1 MSDGRQSPGNAEADG
16 GPPGSAMPS
25 TDADGSKK
33 QSAML
38 RTAFDDGALKV
49 MEDEFQA
56 VLTELVGGDRSLD
69 KFRAEYEK
77 LHKALLKSHDSEKRL
92 MQKCRELNS
101 ELVTNSAK
109 VQSAMKLSE
118 EDKSAINSLRK
129 EIEKAWKMVDA
140 AHEKEQRAKETIQSL
155 RIEINNLSNLVEQG
169 TGVSVGQEQD
179 VNDLMN
185 ARAELVQERDKLLN
199 DITQLRRELDSNS
212 FKQSDLEKEIQQ
224 SNEQIISLQEKITQ
238 AKNDNMRETKKRE
251 QVELELKANKQ
262 NLDLRNAEFKAQT
275 SQFEAQQQ
283 ELKKAQQHLKQLKD
297 DNVRLT
303 KENQILQVRLDNS
316 RTQFTELVTTN
327 EKLANDCSRRVIEL
341 KEKEDELVQLRK
353 ERDSE
358 QKKKDHVEKRVRQ
371 VEDQIG
377 EVEQQRERLRSTISS
392 LEQEI
397 DRFKRTQDENKK
409 QIETL
414 TREREQLNKTCQKL
428 IADNQKQTDQVKTFD
443 QTKKTLEQD
452 ITNYKDEASKQRKI
466 ILKMEKERDRY
477 ITEAGQ
483 LTNQVLAL
491 MEEVKKKELELFD
504 QKKKIAELETRLKQ
518 QQNLYEAVRSDRNL
532 YSKNL
537 IESHDE
543 IGEMKRKLKIMNHQI
558 DQLKEEI
565 QGKEQELVRAQADHD
580 KVKKEKEQLIVSV
593 EQLKREATKKEE
605 AYANQQAE
613 FERLN
618 KQLSEA
624 NDERKK
630 QLKQLQQI
638 IAERDV
644 LGTQLVR
651 RNDELA
657 LLYEKLKIQQSTLNK
672 GELQYKG
679 RLEDLRILK
688 LELKKLRHEKGTLQ
702 DKVSNTD
709 DLKREV
715 FHVQRELLRERTRC
729 RALEEELENPMNVHR
744 WRKLEGSDPS
754 TFELIQKIQILQR
767 RLIQKTEEVVQ
778 KELLIQEK
786 EKLYAELKRILA
798 RQPGPEVAEQL
809 SIYQET
815 LKAKTKQLKSLA
827 SEVNMYES
835 QIDDYKYEIDKLNRQ
850 LTEVRQKYF
859 LQKKKET
866 MIKERERIS
875 QAQQITTTVNG
886 ITLQE
891 PPPDLIQPN
900 RTIDQARFT
909 GGGFNLKA
917 APKPPTLTA

>member
-1 MSDGRQSPGNAEADG
+1 MSEGHHTPDHGAPSGIA
-16 GPPGSAMPS
+16 S
-25 TDADGSKK
+25 TDADSNKK
-33 QSAML
+33 PSGVP
-38 RTAFDDGALKV
+38 RPAFDDSTLQV
-49 MEDEFQA
+49 MEDEFQT
-56 VLTELVGGDRSLD
+56 VLNELVGGDRSLD
-69 KFRAEYEK
+69 KFRTEYEK

-109 VQSAMKLSE
+109 VQAAMKLSE
-118 EDKSAINSLRK
+118 EDKSAINSLQK

-155 RIEINNLSNLVEQG
+155 RIEINNLSNLIEQG
-169 TGVSVGQEQD
+169 AGMSVGQEQD

-185 ARAELVQERDKLLN
+185 VRAELTQERDKLLN
-199 DITQLRRELDSNS
+199 DITQLRRDLDNS
-212 FKQSDLEKEIQQ
+212 AFKQNDLEKQIQE
-224 SNEQIISLQEKITQ
+224 SNEQIASLQEKITQ
-238 AKNDNMRETKKRE
+238 TKNDNAKEAKKRE
-251 QVELELKANKQ
+251 QLELELKTGKQ

-275 SQFEAQQQ
+275 TQFDVQQQ
-283 ELKKAQQHLKQLKD
+283 ELKKAQQTLRQLKD

-327 EKLANDCSRRVIEL
+327 EKLANDCARRVIEL

-358 QKKKDHVEKRVRQ
+358 QKRKDHVEKRLRQ
-371 VEDQIG
+371 VEDSLG
-377 EVEQQRERLRSTISS
+377 EIEQQRERYRATQTAM
-392 LEQEI
+392 EQEI
-397 DRFKRTQDENKK
+397 DDFKKIQDENRRHVDK
-409 QIETL
+409 L

-428 IADNQKQTDQVKTFD
+428 VADNQKQNDQVANINQSKR
-443 QTKKTLEQD
+443 TLEQD
-452 ITNYKDEASKQRKI
+452 ITNYKDEAAKQRKI

-483 LTNQVLAL
+483 LTSQVLAL

-504 QKKKIAELETRLKQ
+504 QKKKIAESETRLKQ

-537 IESHDE
+537 IESQDE
-543 IGEMKRKLKIMNHQI
+543 IGEMKRKLKIMNHQV

-565 QGKEQELVRAQADHD
+565 QGKEQDLVRAQADHD
-580 KVKKEKEQLIVSV
+580 KVKKEKEQLIANV
-593 EQLKREATKKEE
+593 EKLKKEATETEE

-630 QLKQLQQI
+630 QMKQLQQV

-702 DKVSNTD
+702 DKVANTD

-754 TFELIQKIQILQR
+754 TFELIQKIQILQK

-866 MIKERERIS
+866 ITKEKERLA
-875 QAQQITTTVNG
+875 QLQQITTTVNG
-886 ITLQE
+886 ITLQQ

-900 RTIDQARFT
+900 RSNDQARFT
-909 GGGFNLKA
+909 GGGFNLKSI
-917 APKPPTLTA
+917 PKPSSVTA

>member
-1 MSDGRQSPGNAEADG
+1 MSDGRETPDNGGADQ
-16 GPPGSAMPS
+16 GPPDSGMPS
-25 TDADGSKK
+25 TDAETSKK
-33 QSAML
+33 PSGML
-38 RTAFDDGALKV
+38 KTAFDDGALKV

-56 VLTELVGGDRSLD
+56 VLNELVGGDRSLD
-69 KFRAEYEK
+69 KFRTEYEK

-92 MQKCRELNS
+92 MQKCRELNA

-109 VQSAMKLSE
+109 VQSAMKLGD
-118 EDKSAINSLRK
+118 EDKNAIASLRK

-155 RIEINNLSNLVEQG
+155 RIEINNLSKLVEQG
-169 TGVSVGQEQD
+169 AGINIGQEQD
-179 VNDLMN
+179 VNDLMKM
-185 ARAELVQERDKLLN
+185 RDELSQERDKLLN
-199 DITQLRRELDSNS
+199 DITQLRRDLDENI
-212 FKQSDLEKEIQQ
+212 FKQNDLERQLHE
-224 SNEQIISLQEKITQ
+224 SNEQILALQEKITQ
-238 AKNDNMRETKKRE
+238 SKTENMKEAKKRE
-251 QVELELKANKQ
+251 QIELELKTSKQ
-262 NLDLRNAEFKAQT
+262 NLEIKNAEFKAQT
-275 SQFEAQQQ
+275 TQFESQQQ
-283 ELKKAQQHLKQLKD
+283 ELKKAQQHLRQLKE

-327 EKLANDCSRRVIEL
+327 EKLANDCARRVTEL
-341 KEKEDELVQLRK
+341 KEKEDDLIQLRK
-353 ERDSE
+353 ERDTE
-358 QKKKDHVEKRVRQ
+358 QKKKDQSEKRLRQ

-377 EVEQQRERLRSTISS
+377 EIEQQRERLRSTISS

-397 DRFKRTQDENKK
+397 DRFKKTQDENRR
-409 QIETL
+409 QIDSL

-428 IADNQKQTDQVKTFD
+428 ISDNQKQTDQVKSFD
-443 QTKKTLEQD
+443 QSKKTLEQD
-452 ITNYKDEASKQRKI
+452 ITNYKEEASKQRKI

-537 IESHDE
+537 IESQDE

-565 QGKEQELVRAQADHD
+565 QGKEQELVRAQAEHE
-580 KVKKEKEQLIVSV
+580 KVKKDKDQLMLNV
-593 EQLKREATKKEE
+593 EQLKKEAIKKEE
-605 AYANQQAE
+605 AYANQQSE

-630 QLKQLQQI
+630 QMKQLQQV

-672 GELQYKG
+672 GELQYKA

-754 TFELIQKIQILQR
+754 TFELIQKIQLLQK

-835 QIDDYKYEIDKLNRQ
+835 QIDEYKYEIDKLNKQ

-859 LQKKKET
+859 LQKKKEA
-866 MIKERERIS
+866 MAKEKERLS
-875 QAQQITTTVNG
+875 QMQQLSTSING
-886 ITLQE
+886 ITLQQ

-900 RTIDQARFT
+900 RSSDQARFT
-909 GGGFNLKA
+909 GGGFNLKST
-917 APKPPTLTA
+917 PKPSGVTA

>member
-1 MSDGRQSPGNAEADG
+1 MSDGHQTPDNPGPDPA
-16 GPPGSAMPS
+16 PPDSAMPS
-25 TDADGSKK
+25 TDGETTKK
-33 QSAML
+33 TGAL

-49 MEDEFQA
+49 MEDEFQT
-56 VLTELVGGDRSLD
+56 VLNELVGGDRSLD
-69 KFRAEYEK
+69 KFRTEYEK

-92 MQKCRELNS
+92 MQKCRELNA

-109 VQSAMKLSE
+109 VQSALKLSD
-118 EDKSAINSLRK
+118 EDKNAIASLRK
-129 EIEKAWKMVDA
+129 EVEKAWKMVHA

-155 RIEINNLSNLVEQG
+155 RIEINNLSKLVEQG
-169 TGVSVGQEQD
+169 AGFTMGQEQD
-179 VNDLMN
+179 VNDLMK
-185 ARAELVQERDKLLN
+185 ARDELSQERDKLLN
-199 DITQLRRELDSNS
+199 DITQLRRDLDESA
-212 FKQSDLEKEIQQ
+212 FKQSDLERKIHDF
-224 SNEQIISLQEKITQ
+224 NEQILSLQEKITQ
-238 AKNDNMRETKKRE
+238 SKTENIKEAKRRE
-251 QVELELKANKQ
+251 QIELELKTSKQ
-262 NLDLRNAEFKAQT
+262 SLELKNAEFKVQT
-275 SQFEAQQQ
+275 ANFEAQQQ
-283 ELKKAQQHLKQLKD
+283 ELKKAQLHLRQLKE
-297 DNVRLT
+297 DNIRLT

-327 EKLANDCSRRVIEL
+327 EKLANDCARRVTEL
-341 KEKEDELVQLRK
+341 KEKEDDLVQLL
-353 ERDSE
+353 D
-358 QKKKDHVEKRVRQ
+358 DQ
-371 VEDQIG
+371 VG
-377 EVEQQRERLRSTISS
+377 EMEQQRERLRSKIST

-397 DRFKRTQDENKK
+397 DRYKKAQEENRK
-409 QIETL
+409 QIDSL
-414 TREREQLNKTCQKL
+414 TRDREQLNKNCQKL
-428 IADNQKQTDQVKTFD
+428 IADNQKQTDQVKNFD
-443 QTKKTLEQD
+443 QAKKTLEQD
-452 ITNYKDEASKQRKI
+452 ITNYKEEASKQRKI

-537 IESHDE
+537 IESQDE
-543 IGEMKRKLKIMNHQI
+543 INEMKRKLKIMNHQI

-565 QGKEQELVRAQADHD
+565 QGKEQELVRAQSEHE
-580 KVKKEKEQLIVSV
+580 KLKKEAI
-593 EQLKREATKKEE
+593 KKEE
-605 AYANQQAE
+605 AYANQQSE

-630 QLKQLQQI
+630 QMKQLQQV

-672 GELQYKG
+672 GELQYKA

-688 LELKKLRHEKGTLQ
+688 LELKKIRHEKGTLQ

-754 TFELIQKIQILQR
+754 TFELIQKIQLLQK

-786 EKLYAELKRILA
+786 EKFYAELKRILGNF
-798 RQPGPEVAEQL
+798 QM
-809 SIYQET
+809 S
-815 LKAKTKQLKSLA
+815 
-827 SEVNMYES
+827 
-835 QIDDYKYEIDKLNRQ
+835 
-850 LTEVRQKYF
+850 
-859 LQKKKET
+859 
-866 MIKERERIS
+866 
-875 QAQQITTTVNG
+875 
-886 ITLQE
+886 
-891 PPPDLIQPN
+891 
-900 RTIDQARFT
+900 
-909 GGGFNLKA
+909 
-917 APKPPTLTA
+917 

>member
-1 MSDGRQSPGNAEADG
+1 MSDGHQTPDNPGPDPA
-16 GPPGSAMPS
+16 PPDSAMPS
-25 TDADGSKK
+25 TDGETTKK
-33 QSAML
+33 TGAL

-49 MEDEFQA
+49 MEDEFQT
-56 VLTELVGGDRSLD
+56 VLNELVGGDRSLD
-69 KFRAEYEK
+69 KFRTEYEK

-92 MQKCRELNS
+92 MQKCRELNA

-109 VQSAMKLSE
+109 VQSAMKLSD
-118 EDKSAINSLRK
+118 EDKNAIASLRK
-129 EIEKAWKMVDA
+129 EVEKAWKMVHA

-155 RIEINNLSNLVEQG
+155 RIEINNLSKLVEQG
-169 TGVSVGQEQD
+169 AGFTMGQEQD
-179 VNDLMN
+179 VNDLMK
-185 ARAELVQERDKLLN
+185 ARDELSQERDKLLN
-199 DITQLRRELDSNS
+199 DITQLRRDLDESA
-212 FKQSDLEKEIQQ
+212 FKQSDLERKIHDF
-224 SNEQIISLQEKITQ
+224 NEQILSLQEKITQ
-238 AKNDNMRETKKRE
+238 SKTENIKEAKRRE
-251 QVELELKANKQ
+251 QIELELKTSKQ
-262 NLDLRNAEFKAQT
+262 SLELKNAEFKVQT
-275 SQFEAQQQ
+275 ANFEAQQQ
-283 ELKKAQQHLKQLKD
+283 ELKKAQLHLRQLKE
-297 DNVRLT
+297 DNIRLT

-316 RTQFTELVTTN
+316 RTQFTELATTN
-327 EKLANDCSRRVIEL
+327 EKLANDCARRVTEL
-341 KEKEDELVQLRK
+341 KEKEDDIVQLRK
-353 ERDSE
+353 ERDNE
-358 QKKKDHVEKRVRQ
+358 QKKKDHSEKRLRQ
-371 VEDQIG
+371 VDDQVG
-377 EVEQQRERLRSTISS
+377 EMEQQRERLRSKIST

-397 DRFKRTQDENKK
+397 DRYKKAQEENRK
-409 QIETL
+409 QIDSL
-414 TREREQLNKTCQKL
+414 TRDREQLNKNCQKL
-428 IADNQKQTDQVKTFD
+428 IADNQKQTDQVKNFD
-443 QTKKTLEQD
+443 QAKKTLEQD
-452 ITNYKDEASKQRKI
+452 ITNYKEEASKQRKI

-537 IESHDE
+537 IESQDE
-543 IGEMKRKLKIMNHQI
+543 ISEMKRKLKIMNHQI

-565 QGKEQELVRAQADHD
+565 QGKEQELVRAQSEHE
-580 KVKKEKEQLIVSV
+580 KVKKDKEQLMLNV
-593 EQLKREATKKEE
+593 EQLKKEAIKKEE
-605 AYANQQAE
+605 AYANQQWE

-630 QLKQLQQI
+630 QMKQLQQV

-672 GELQYKG
+672 GELQYKA

-688 LELKKLRHEKGTLQ
+688 LELKKIRHEKGTLQ

-754 TFELIQKIQILQR
+754 TFELIQKIQLLQK

-786 EKLYAELKRILA
+786 EKFYAELKRILGNF
-798 RQPGPEVAEQL
+798 QM
-809 SIYQET
+809 S
-815 LKAKTKQLKSLA
+815 
-827 SEVNMYES
+827 
-835 QIDDYKYEIDKLNRQ
+835 
-850 LTEVRQKYF
+850 
-859 LQKKKET
+859 
-866 MIKERERIS
+866 
-875 QAQQITTTVNG
+875 
-886 ITLQE
+886 
-891 PPPDLIQPN
+891 
-900 RTIDQARFT
+900 
-909 GGGFNLKA
+909 
-917 APKPPTLTA
+917 

>member
-1 MSDGRQSPGNAEADG
+1 MSDGHQTPDNA
-16 GPPGSAMPS
+16 GPDQGAPDSAMPS
-25 TDADGSKK
+25 NETESTKK
-33 QSAML
+33 PI

-49 MEDEFQA
+49 MEDEFQS
-56 VLTELVGGDRSLD
+56 VLNELVGGDRSLD
-69 KFRAEYEK
+69 KFRSEYEK

-92 MQKCRELNS
+92 MQKCRELNA

-109 VQSAMKLSE
+109 VQSAMKLSD
-118 EDKSAINSLRK
+118 EDKSAIASLRK

-155 RIEINNLSNLVEQG
+155 RIEINNLSKLVEQG
-169 TGVSVGQEQD
+169 AGVTMGQEHD
-179 VNDLMN
+179 VNDLMKI
-185 ARAELVQERDKLLN
+185 RDELAQERDRLLN
-199 DITQLRRELDSNS
+199 DVTQLRRDLDENS
-212 FKQSDLEKEIQQ
+212 FKQADLEKKIHESNQQ
-224 SNEQIISLQEKITQ
+224 ILTLQEKITQ
-238 AKNDNMRETKKRE
+238 SKTENMKEAKRRE
-251 QVELELKANKQ
+251 QIELELKTSKQ
-262 NLDLRNAEFKAQT
+262 NLEVRNAEFKAQT
-275 SQFEAQQQ
+275 AQFESQQQ
-283 ELKKAQQHLKQLKD
+283 ELRKAQQHLKQMKEDNIRLSKD
-297 DNVRLT
+297 
-303 KENQILQVRLDNS
+303 NQILQVRLDNS

-327 EKLANDCSRRVIEL
+327 EKLANDCARRVTEL

-353 ERDSE
+353 ERDNE
-358 QKKKDHVEKRVRQ
+358 QKKKDLAEKRFRQ
-371 VEDQIG
+371 VEDQVG
-377 EVEQQRERLRSTISS
+377 EVEQQRERLRSKIST
-392 LEQEI
+392 LEHEI
-397 DRFKRTQDENKK
+397 DQFKKTQDENRR
-409 QIETL
+409 QIDTL
-414 TREREQLNKTCQKL
+414 TREREQLNKNCQKL
-428 IADNQKQTDQVKTFD
+428 IADNQKQTDQVKSFD
-443 QTKKTLEQD
+443 QSKKTLEQD
-452 ITNYKDEASKQRKI
+452 ITNYKEEASKQRKI

-483 LTNQVLAL
+483 LTNSVLGL

-537 IESHDE
+537 IESQDE

-565 QGKEQELVRAQADHD
+565 QGKEQELVRAQGEHE
-580 KVKKEKEQLIVSV
+580 KVKKDKEQLMLNV
-593 EQLKREATKKEE
+593 EQLKKEAIKKEE
-605 AYANQQAE
+605 AYANQQSE

-618 KQLSEA
+618 KQFMEA

-630 QLKQLQQI
+630 QMKQLQQV

-672 GELQYKG
+672 GELQYKS

-688 LELKKLRHEKGTLQ
+688 LELKKLRHDKGTLQ
-702 DKVSNTD
+702 DKVSNTE

-729 RALEEELENPMNVHR
+729 RALEEELENPMNIHR

-754 TFELIQKIQILQR
+754 TFELIQKIQLLQK

-850 LTEVRQKYF
+850 LTEVQQKYF

-866 MIKERERIS
+866 MAKEKERFM
-875 QAQQITTTVNG
+875 QAQQLTTTING
-886 ITLQE
+886 ITLQQ

-900 RTIDQARFT
+900 RSNDQARFT
-909 GGGFNLKA
+909 GGGFNLKST
-917 APKPPTLTA
+917 PKPAAVNA

>member
-1 MSDGRQSPGNAEADG
+1 MSDGHQTPDNAGPDQ
-16 GPPGSAMPS
+16 GPPDSAMPS
-25 TDADGSKK
+25 TEAESAKK
-33 QSAML
+33 PI

-49 MEDEFQA
+49 MEDEFQT
-56 VLTELVGGDRSLD
+56 VLNELVGGDRSLD
-69 KFRAEYEK
+69 KFRSEYEK

-92 MQKCRELNS
+92 MQKCRELNA

-109 VQSAMKLSE
+109 VQSAMKLSD
-118 EDKSAINSLRK
+118 EDKSAIASLRK

-155 RIEINNLSNLVEQG
+155 RIEINNLSKLVEQG
-169 TGVSVGQEQD
+169 AGVTMGQEHD
-179 VNDLMN
+179 VNDLMKM
-185 ARAELVQERDKLLN
+185 RDELAQERDRLLN
-199 DITQLRRELDSNS
+199 DVTQLRRDLDDNS
-212 FKQSDLEKEIQQ
+212 FKQADLEKKIHE
-224 SNEQIISLQEKITQ
+224 SNEQILTLQEKITQ
-238 AKNDNMRETKKRE
+238 SKTENMKEAKRRE
-251 QVELELKANKQ
+251 QIELELKTSKQ
-262 NLDLRNAEFKAQT
+262 SLEVRNAEFKAQT
-275 SQFEAQQQ
+275 TQFESQQQ
-283 ELKKAQQHLKQLKD
+283 ELRKAQQHLKQMKEDNIRLSKD
-297 DNVRLT
+297 
-303 KENQILQVRLDNS
+303 NQILQVRLDNS

-327 EKLANDCSRRVIEL
+327 EKLANDCARRVTEL

-353 ERDSE
+353 ERDNE
-358 QKKKDHVEKRVRQ
+358 QKKKDHAEKRFRQ
-371 VEDQIG
+371 VEDQVG
-377 EVEQQRERLRSTISS
+377 EVEQQRERLRSKIST
-392 LEQEI
+392 LEHEI
-397 DRFKRTQDENKK
+397 DQFKKTQDENRR
-409 QIETL
+409 QIDTL
-414 TREREQLNKTCQKL
+414 TREREQLNKNCQKL
-428 IADNQKQTDQVKTFD
+428 IADNQKQTDQVKSFD
-443 QTKKTLEQD
+443 QSKKTLEQD
-452 ITNYKDEASKQRKI
+452 ITNYKEEASKQRKI

-483 LTNQVLAL
+483 LTNSVLGL

-537 IESHDE
+537 IESQDE

-565 QGKEQELVRAQADHD
+565 QGKEQELVRAQGEHE
-580 KVKKEKEQLIVSV
+580 KVKKDKEQLMLNV
-593 EQLKREATKKEE
+593 EQLKKEAIKKEE
-605 AYANQQAE
+605 AYANQQSE

-618 KQLSEA
+618 KQLMEA

-630 QLKQLQQI
+630 QMKQLQQV

-672 GELQYKG
+672 GELQYKS

-688 LELKKLRHEKGTLQ
+688 LELKKLRHDKGTLQ
-702 DKVSNTD
+702 DKVSNTE

-729 RALEEELENPMNVHR
+729 RALEEELENPMNIHR

-754 TFELIQKIQILQR
+754 TFELIQKIQLLQK

-850 LTEVRQKYF
+850 LTEVQQKYF

-866 MIKERERIS
+866 MAKEKERFM
-875 QAQQITTTVNG
+875 QAQQLTTTING
-886 ITLQE
+886 ITLQQ

-900 RTIDQARFT
+900 RSNDQARFT
-909 GGGFNLKA
+909 GGGFNLKST
-917 APKPPTLTA
+917 PKPAAVNA

>member
-1 MSDGRQSPGNAEADG
+1 MSDGRETPDNG
-16 GPPGSAMPS
+16 GPDQGPPDSAMPS
-25 TDADGSKK
+25 TDAETSKK
-33 QSAML
+33 PSAML
-38 RTAFDDGALKV
+38 KTAFDDGALKV
-49 MEDEFQA
+49 MEDEFQS
-56 VLTELVGGDRSLD
+56 VLNELIGGDRSLD
-69 KFRAEYEK
+69 KFRTEYEK

-92 MQKCRELNS
+92 MQKCRELNA

-109 VQSAMKLSE
+109 VQSAMKLSD
-118 EDKSAINSLRK
+118 EDKNAIASLRK

-155 RIEINNLSNLVEQG
+155 RIEINNLSKLVEQG
-169 TGVSVGQEQD
+169 AGINMGQEQD
-179 VNDLMN
+179 VNDLMKV
-185 ARAELVQERDKLLN
+185 RDDLSQERDKLLN
-199 DITQLRRELDSNS
+199 DITQLRRDFDENS
-212 FKQSDLEKEIQQ
+212 FKQSDLERQINEA
-224 SNEQIISLQEKITQ
+224 NEQILGLQEKLTQ
-238 AKNDNMRETKKRE
+238 AKTENMKEAKKRE
-251 QVELELKANKQ
+251 QIELELKTSKQ
-262 NLDLRNAEFKAQT
+262 NLELKNAEFKAQT
-275 SQFEAQQQ
+275 AQFESQQQ
-283 ELKKAQQHLKQLKD
+283 EFKKSQQHLRQLKE
-297 DNVRLT
+297 DNIRLT

-327 EKLANDCSRRVIEL
+327 EKLANDCARRVTEL
-341 KEKEDELVQLRK
+341 KEKEDDLIQLRK
-353 ERDSE
+353 ERDIE
-358 QKKKDHVEKRVRQ
+358 QKKKDQAEKRLRQ

-397 DRFKRTQDENKK
+397 DRFKKNQEENRK
-409 QIETL
+409 QIDSL

-428 IADNQKQTDQVKTFD
+428 ISDNQKQTDQVKSFD
-443 QTKKTLEQD
+443 QSKKTLEQD
-452 ITNYKDEASKQRKI
+452 ITNYKEEASKQRKI

-537 IESHDE
+537 IESQDE

-565 QGKEQELVRAQADHD
+565 QGKEQELVRAQSEHE
-580 KVKKEKEQLIVSV
+580 KVKKDKEQLILNV
-593 EQLKREATKKEE
+593 EQLKKEAIKKEE
-605 AYANQQAE
+605 AYANQQSE

-630 QLKQLQQI
+630 QMKQLQQV

-672 GELQYKG
+672 GELQYKA

-754 TFELIQKIQILQR
+754 TYELIQKIQLLQK

-835 QIDDYKYEIDKLNRQ
+835 QIDEYKYEIDKLNKQ

-859 LQKKKET
+859 LQKKKES
-866 MIKERERIS
+866 IAKEKERLS
-875 QAQQITTTVNG
+875 QMQQLSTTING
-886 ITLQE
+886 ITLQQ
-891 PPPDLIQPN
+891 PPADLIQPN
-900 RTIDQARFT
+900 RSSDQARFT
-909 GGGFNLKA
+909 GGGFNLKST
-917 APKPPTLTA
+917 PKPSGVSA